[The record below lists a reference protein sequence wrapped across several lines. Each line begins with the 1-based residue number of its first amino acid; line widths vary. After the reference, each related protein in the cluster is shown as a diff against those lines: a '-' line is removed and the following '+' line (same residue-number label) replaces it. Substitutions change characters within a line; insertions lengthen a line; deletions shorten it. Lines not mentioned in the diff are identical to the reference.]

1 MEVAFRKKCPNGFS
15 MVELMV
21 AMAIIGLL
29 IAIAAPNFINY
40 RNHAYCSS
48 VESDAQN
55 IRAAI
60 ADYFSAPYRIEV
72 PNLEDLK
79 GLKTKNKIDIGGT
92 IELIEI
98 VITDVS
104 ERCPKGSTFHVSVY
118 HDEKTFGWWE

>member
-1 MEVAFRKKCPNGFS
+1 MEATFQKQYPNGFS

-21 AMAIIGLL
+21 AMAIVGMLV
-29 IAIAAPNFINY
+29 AIAVPNFINY

-60 ADYFSAPYRIEV
+60 ADYFSDPYRIEV
-72 PNLEDLK
+72 PVPQDLK
-79 GLKTKNKIDIGGT
+79 GLRTTNKVEIGGT

-98 VITDVS
+98 IITDIS
-104 ERCPKGSTFHVSVY
+104 ERCPKGKTFHVSLY